1 MYPGPRHRY
10 VRADR
15 SRSPEPAS
23 LETAII
29 SARKRRWPRL
39 LLLVFA
45 ASLALVA
52 VTAAA
57 LVRVVTDH
65 VTSTAIDST
74 AGADQALV
82 QSFVESNLVTEDMT
96 MGASEARVAA
106 VEGLLTRLVASD
118 VGVVRFK
125 VHAIDGTV
133 LFSDDRELRGQHFAI
148 SEKLAAA
155 LAGRR
160 NAVIQSDLREEEAD
174 LAGGGATAV
183 IEEYLP
189 ILGPDGGVEAAF
201 EIYRDAAPILAAVG
215 NSQAAVLLIT
225 LVAAL
230 FLAGL
235 LWAIFHAAQARLD
248 AQTEQLVE
256 AARRDAL
263 TGLLNHGSA
272 VEALVDLVEGA
283 RSAREAGQTPVVGI
297 ALIDID
303 NFGNLNDTHGHGAG
317 DRALREVSRILGE
330 ELSQSS
336 VVGRYGPDEFIA
348 IAPPECAH
356 DLEPAVHRLRARLV
370 DLSLQFGVSER
381 LPVTV
386 SAGLCTYPVHGSAA
400 TELLSVATVAL
411 GEAKAGGG
419 DGVRLADDPADEQR
433 AIERGS
439 FDVLQGL
446 VIAVDNKDRYTKHH
460 SEDVATYA
468 LFLADRLGLEPEMR
482 RTLQI
487 AGLLH
492 DVGKIGIPDTILR
505 KPGPLTVDE
514 YEIVKQHV
522 ALGHLIVRD
531 LPHLELVR
539 AGVRHHHE
547 RWDGSG
553 YLDRL
558 AGEEIPLIARLLA
571 VGDAFSAMTSTRPY
585 RKALSIEEALR
596 RLEDAAGSQLDPT
609 LVTAFVRGIETSPD
623 APLPGMAPACTLV
636 LPFASGNVA

>member
-1 MYPGPRHRY
+1 MYPGRRQRY

-15 SRSPEPAS
+15 KRSPEPAS

-52 VTAAA
+52 VTATA

-82 QSFVESNLVTEDMT
+82 QSFVESNLDAEDMT
-96 MGASEARVAA
+96 MRVSDERVAA
-106 VEGLLTRLVASD
+106 VEGLLERLVASD
-118 VGVVRFK
+118 VGVLRFK
-125 VHAIDGTV
+125 VHTTDGTV
-133 LFSDDRELRGQHFAI
+133 LFSDDRDLRGQHFAI

-160 NAVIQSDLREEEAD
+160 NAVIESDLEGEEAD
-174 LAGGGATAV
+174 LAGGAVTVV

-189 ILGPDGGVEAAF
+189 IIGPDGGVEAAF
-201 EIYRDAAPILAAVG
+201 EIYRDAAPLLAAVG

-230 FLAGL
+230 LLAGL
-235 LWAIFHAAQARLD
+235 LWAIFHAAQVRLD

-256 AARRDAL
+256 AGRRDAL
-263 TGLLNHGSA
+263 TGVLNHGSA
-272 VEALVDLVEGA
+272 VEALVRLVENA
-283 RSAREAGQTPVVGI
+283 RSDREAGQASAVGI

-303 NFGNLNDTHGHGAG
+303 NFRNLNETHGHGAG
-317 DRALREVSRILGE
+317 DHALRALSTILRE
-330 ELSQSS
+330 ELSPCS
-336 VVGRYGPDEFIA
+336 VVGRYGPDEFLA
-348 IAPPECAH
+348 IAPPDCAH
-356 DLEPAVHRLRARLV
+356 DLEPAVQRLRGRLV
-370 DLSLQFGVSER
+370 DLSLQFGASER

-386 SAGLCTYPVHGSAA
+386 SAGLCAYPVHGGAA
-400 TELLSVATVAL
+400 TELLSVATIAL

-419 DGVRLADDPADEQR
+419 DAVRLADPHDDRR
-433 AIERGS
+433 AVERGS

-446 VIAVDNKDRYTKHH
+446 VIAVDTKDRYTKRH

-468 LFLADRLGLEPEMR
+468 LFLADRIGLEAEMR
-482 RTLQI
+482 RTLQV

-505 KPGPLTVDE
+505 KPGPLTADE
-514 YEIVKQHV
+514 YETVKQHV
-522 ALGHLIVRD
+522 ALGNLIVRD
-531 LPHLELVR
+531 LPDLELVR
-539 AGVRHHHE
+539 GGVRHHHE

-585 RKALSIEEALR
+585 RKALSIEEALQ
-596 RLEDAAGSQLDPT
+596 RLQDAAGSQLDPT
-609 LVTAFVRGIETSPD
+609 LVAAFVRGIETSPD
-623 APLPGMAPACTLV
+623 APLPGMAPAFPFV
-636 LPFASGNVA
+636 LPLAGGRVA